1 MKPISQYS
9 VTFPYGAT
17 TKPYSPSNPH
27 TGDDR
32 AAPKNTPIDVGDT
45 IIGLVGTTGKS
56 TGYHLHIQKWKG
68 GYQNPNGQGVGNTI
82 AFPARVTE
90 VGYRDDI
97 GYFVRL
103 VDANGVRWS
112 YFHMIKD
119 SQRVRVG
126 QIINKGEED
135 VFTQKDYDIMKP
147 MFTAFGVKPPPDGLV
162 VGASVSNALGQLI
175 ATPEWKICV
184 AKARVDKKNLDTLN
198 QCVFGSYPK
207 PPDGVALGTIWGD
220 AINQIPYLP
229 EYKQLPP
236 RGGSKYKPY
245 SGKPLFVEDK

>member
-1 MKPISQYS
+1 MKPISQYP

-82 AFPARVTE
+82 AFPAKVTE

-126 QIINKGEED
+126 QIINKLEDKEE
-135 VFTQKDYDIMKP
+135 VEMVTMQQLEVLYRFYM
-147 MFTAFGVKPPPDGLV
+147 ASGVSEY
-162 VGASVSNALGQLI
+162 A
-175 ATPEWKICV
+175 
-184 AKARVDKKNLDTLN
+184 KKNRLHKQTFEQAQAEIIASPEHQRLIEKRKDT
-198 QCVFGSYPK
+198 Q
-207 PPDGVALGTIWGD
+207 LGFSEH
-220 AINQIPYLP
+220 LP
-229 EYKQLPP
+229 
-236 RGGSKYKPY
+236 
-245 SGKPLFVEDK
+245 SGLRKVIKLKEQA